1 MYFVTRRKL
10 DTGDSGEDYLI
21 PLDEEIDMVFGM
33 RVRDSKWK
41 NHDFKGQFR
50 MTFASKYGNALIP
63 SDDIEKPQSR
73 IAITTETGEVKELNC
88 LKQEW
93 DEFKLDS
100 CYDPA
105 TQELVFRAEVPDNS
119 WFSIGFGSSMSNTDM
134 IGWFVKNKK
143 GKT

>member
-21 PLDEEIDMVFGM
+21 QLDEEIDMVFGM

-63 SDDIEKPQSR
+63 SDDIEKP
-73 IAITTETGEVKELNC
+73 
-88 LKQEW
+88 
-93 DEFKLDS
+93 
-100 CYDPA
+100 
-105 TQELVFRAEVPDNS
+105 
-119 WFSIGFGSSMSNTDM
+119 
-134 IGWFVKNKK
+134 
-143 GKT
+143 